1 MKHVLVTG
9 AGGQLGQ
16 CIQSLKNNYP
26 KVQFSFASISDL
38 DITDL
43 ENVQYY
49 FKSKKFDWCINCAAY
64 TAVDKA
70 EIEKEKAYLI
80 NVKGIQNLA
89 RACSTNSVKLI
100 HISTDFVFNGE
111 SNLAY
116 NENAEPEPL
125 GVYGQTKLDGE
136 IGIGKVL
143 SEFFIL
149 RTSWLYSEFGHN
161 FMKSMLRLAEERSEL
176 NLVSDQIGTPT
187 YARDLVETILDVI
200 DQEST
205 NYGIYHYS
213 NEGVASWYD
222 FAKAIFE
229 IRGISIKTNPIKSE
243 DYPTPAKRPFF
254 SVLDKSKIK
263 KTFHIEI
270 PYWRD
275 SLKTAISNFNE

>member
-26 KVQFSFASISDL
+26 NVQFSFAHISDL
-38 DITDL
+38 DITET

-70 EIEKEKAYLI
+70 EIEKEKAHLI
-80 NVKGIQNLA
+80 NVKGVQNLA
-89 RACSTNSVKLI
+89 RACSANRVNMI

-111 SNLAY
+111 SNVPY
-116 NENAEPEPL
+116 NENAKPEPI

-136 IGIGKVL
+136 KEIAKVL

-161 FMKSMLRLAEERSEL
+161 FMKSMLRLAEEKSEL
-176 NLVSDQIGTPT
+176 NIVFDQIGTPT
-187 YARDLVETILDVI
+187 YARDLAETILDII
-200 DQEST
+200 DT
-205 NYGIYHYS
+205 RKY
-213 NEGVASWYD
+213 
-222 FAKAIFE
+222 
-229 IRGISIKTNPIKSE
+229 
-243 DYPTPAKRPFF
+243 
-254 SVLDKSKIK
+254 
-263 KTFHIEI
+263 
-270 PYWRD
+270 
-275 SLKTAISNFNE
+275 